1 MKRKIF
7 GILLTLVLAVTG
19 FGLVGCG
26 GGNNQSPAPGPGPEP
41 GPEVTYDDDTT
52 PVSMEE
58 SVFMFTEPVSSLKTP
73 EDGEEE
79 EEEFFVGVC
88 GLKEA
93 VNEAVIPAYVKD
105 EDNNVYKVNYL
116 DEYALTVDGAPEEVE
131 LSTEVDGDEE
141 VLVKVTIPSTV
152 EYISDNAFAG
162 CIELQEIVLNNRE
175 TVIQNFNFALQDL
188 LFELVDA
195 GYTREEVYELM
206 NMEEEADG
214 LLYFGNPQNPYMY
227 LVTSVGEPY
236 YDSPLSFVYPD
247 GAVDTTDG
255 VEVTINEDCLI
266 VGEYVF
272 NGSHVTKVNLPEG
285 LLAIGDYA
293 FDNCVNLEELEI
305 PASVKYIGFNI
316 VRWSTDLYV
325 DSEHLVEYLSDS
337 GAEYAYVLKT
347 IADDA
352 EELYAECLGDPET
365 QDNEYR
371 VYTHNDKEYYRYT
384 AYVMEWAWWFYYSN

>member
-41 GPEVTYDDDTT
+41 GPEVTYNDDTT
-52 PVSMEE
+52 PVLMEE

-73 EDGEEE
+73 EDGEE

-105 EDNNVYKVNYL
+105 EDNNVYKVSYL
-116 DEYALTVDGAPEEVE
+116 DEYALTVDGAPEVE
-131 LSTEVDGDEE
+131 LLTEVDDEEE

-195 GYTREEVYELM
+195 GYTLEEVYELM

-255 VEVTINEDCLI
+255 VEVTVNENCLI
-266 VGEYVF
+266 IGEEAF
-272 NGSHVTKVNLPEG
+272 CDTNVTKVNLPEG

-293 FDNCVNLEELEI
+293 FDECWNLDELVI
-305 PASVKYIGFNI
+305 PASVKHLGSCIVYDTNLYIDSANLAEDLQNNGDFYILKDI
-316 VRWSTDLYV
+316 V
-325 DSEHLVEYLSDS
+325 
-337 GAEYAYVLKT
+337 
-347 IADDA
+347 DDA
-352 EELYAECLGDPET
+352 EEDTYSFGYIVLESDYDEEQGEWGDPT
-365 QDNEYR
+365 
-371 VYTHNDKEYYRYT
+371 VYTHDDKEYYH
-384 AYVMEWAWWFYYSN
+384 YYYESCEE

>member
-105 EDNNVYKVNYL
+105 EDNNVYKVSYL
-116 DEYALTVDGAPEEVE
+116 DEYALTVDGAPEVE
-131 LSTEVDGDEE
+131 LLTEVDDEEE

-152 EYISDNAFAG
+152 EYISQYAFAG
-162 CIELQEIVLNNRE
+162 CTSLQEIVLNNRE
-175 TVIQNFNFALQDL
+175 TVIQNFNYALKNL
-188 LFELVDA
+188 LAEFMDN
-195 GYTREEVYELM
+195 GYDEEEVYELM
-206 NMEEEADG
+206 NTEEEADG
-214 LLYFGNPQNPYMY
+214 LLYLGNPQNPYMY
-227 LVTSVGEPY
+227 LVTVAGDVY
-236 YDSPLSFVYPD
+236 YESPEKFVYPD

-255 VEVTINEDCLI
+255 LEVTVNENCLI
-266 VGEYVF
+266 IGEEAF
-272 NGSHVTKVNLPEG
+272 CDTNVTKVNLPEG
-285 LLAIGDYA
+285 LLAIGDCA
-293 FDNCVNLEELEI
+293 FDECWDLDELVI
-305 PASVKYIGFNI
+305 PASVKHLGSCI
-316 VRWSTDLYV
+316 VYYTNLYV
-325 DSEHLVEYLSDS
+325 DNAIVSEDLLYC
-337 GAEYAYVLKT
+337 GAMNIYVLKT
-347 IADDA
+347 IVDEA
-352 EELYAECLGDPET
+352 EEGTYTYNDSYYFET
-365 QDNEYR
+365 DYDEELEESFVMVYR
-371 VYTHNDKEYYRYT
+371 HNNKEYYHLC
-384 AYVMEWAWWFYYSN
+384 ACVE

>member
-26 GGNNQSPAPGPGPEP
+26 GGNTPAPAPGPGPEP

-73 EDGEEE
+73 EDGDEE
-79 EEEFFVGVC
+79 EEEFFVGIC

-93 VNEAVIPAYVKD
+93 VSEAVIPAYVED
-105 EDNNVYKVNYL
+105 EDNNVYKVSYL
-116 DEYALTVDGAPEEVE
+116 DEYALTVDGAPEVE
-131 LSTEVDGDEE
+131 LLTEVDDEEE

-175 TVIQNFNFALQDL
+175 TVIQNFNFALKYL
-188 LFELVDA
+188 LVEFMDN
-195 GYTREEVYELM
+195 GYDEDEVYELM
-206 NMEEEADG
+206 NTEEEADG
-214 LLYFGNPQNPYMY
+214 LLYLGNPQNPYMY
-227 LVTSVGEPY
+227 LVTVAGDVY
-236 YDSPLSFVYPD
+236 YESPERFVYPD

-255 VEVTINEDCLI
+255 LEVTVNENCLI
-266 VGEYVF
+266 IGEEAF
-272 NGSHVTKVNLPEG
+272 CDTNVTKVNLPEG

-293 FDNCVNLEELEI
+293 FDECWNLDELVI
-305 PASVKYIGFNI
+305 PASVKHLGSWVVYGTALYIDSANLAEDLQNNGDFYILKDI
-316 VRWSTDLYV
+316 V
-325 DSEHLVEYLSDS
+325 
-337 GAEYAYVLKT
+337 
-347 IADDA
+347 DDA
-352 EELYAECLGDPET
+352 EEDTYSFGYIVLESDYDEEQGEWGDPT
-365 QDNEYR
+365 
-371 VYTHNDKEYYRYT
+371 VYTHDDKEYYH
-384 AYVMEWAWWFYYSN
+384 YYYESCEE